1 MYNYFIYYLKNMQDK
16 NQIKIVTYQKESF
29 LVEDLVNECQILSS
43 ENDDDLVDL
52 VGENEVL
59 DDIYYLLNY

>member
-16 NQIKIVTYQKESF
+16 NQIKIVTYENDSF

-43 ENDDDLVDL
+43 ENDNDLVDL
-52 VGENEVL
+52 IDQNEISN
-59 DDIYYLLNY
+59 DFYLL